1 MIINSLTT
9 QNSGFYVEE

>member
-9 QNSGFYVEE
+9 RNSGFYVEE